1 MPEKIKLFDQ
11 ADLEKVV
18 AEGSRPFATQSTWV
32 NKMVS
37 SFASI
42 VRRRPLAY
50 RSFGPFWWPLKAMM
64 IKSGEMQGEA
74 PDPELVAQVTTGNPA
89 LDIAAA
95 WSQHEAY
102 SSQLLAGNTF
112 TVNTESGDT
121 VEYWLYDDEMEER
134 SSLGLAQRT

>member
-1 MPEKIKLFDQ
+1 MLVKIKLFDQ

-32 NKMVS
+32 STLVG

-50 RSFGPFWWPLKAMM
+50 RSFGPFWWPLKVMM
-64 IKSGEMQGEA
+64 IKSGEMQGA
-74 PDPELVAQVTTGNPA
+74 DPDPELIAQVTMGSPA

-95 WSQHEAY
+95 WSQHETY

-112 TVNTESGDT
+112 TVDTESGDT
-121 VEYWLYDDEMEER
+121 VQYLLYDDEMEER
-134 SSLGLAQRT
+134 RYMEPAKRA

>member
-1 MPEKIKLFDQ
+1 MPEKIKLFEPS
-11 ADLEKVV
+11 DLEKVV
-18 AEGSRPFATQSTWV
+18 SDGAKQFATQSTWV

-74 PDPELVAQVTTGNPA
+74 PDPELIAQVTTGNPA

-102 SSQLLAGNTF
+102 SSQLLAGSTF
-112 TVNTESGDT
+112 TVDTESGDT
-121 VEYWLYDDEMEER
+121 VQYLLCDDEMEGR
-134 SSLGLAQRT
+134 AALKA

>member
-1 MPEKIKLFDQ
+1 MLEKIKLYD
-11 ADLEKVV
+11 ADDLEKVV
-18 AEGSRPFATQSTWV
+18 AEGAKPFATQSTWV
-32 NKMVS
+32 SKLVS

-64 IKSGEMQGEA
+64 IKSGEMEGA
-74 PDPELVAQVTTGNPA
+74 DPDPELVGQATTGNPA

-95 WSQHEAY
+95 WSMHETY

-112 TVNTESGDT
+112 TVDTESGDT
-121 VEYWLYDDEMEER
+121 VQYLLYDDEMEER
-134 SSLGLAQRT
+134 SYLRQAP

>member
-1 MPEKIKLFDQ
+1 MPEKIKLFEPS
-11 ADLEKVV
+11 DLEKVV
-18 AEGSRPFATQSTWV
+18 AEGVKPFATQSTWV

-42 VRRRPLAY
+42 VGRRPMAY

-89 LDIAAA
+89 LDVAAA
-95 WSQHEAY
+95 WSMHENY
-102 SSQLLAGNTF
+102 SSQLLSGSTF
-112 TVNTESGDT
+112 TVDTESGDT
-121 VEYWLYDDEMEER
+121 VQYLLCDDEMEER
-134 SSLGLAQRT
+134 AALKA